1 LIEKYF
7 YKYKKGLAILQFL
20 SGECFDAEYMK
31 KPPGGALKLLLF
43 E

>member
-7 YKYKKGLAILQFL
+7 YKYKKGLAILQSL

-31 KPPGGALKLLLF
+31 KAPGRGFEALAV
-43 E
+43 